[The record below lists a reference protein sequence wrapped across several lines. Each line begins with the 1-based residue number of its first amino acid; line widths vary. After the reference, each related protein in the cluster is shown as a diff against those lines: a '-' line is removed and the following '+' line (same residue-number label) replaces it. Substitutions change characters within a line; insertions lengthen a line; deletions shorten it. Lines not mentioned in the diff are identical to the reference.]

1 MQEATPLFDMWALGV
16 TAYRMMAGKLPY
28 EQFSDSKREAAIRNN
43 DRQPLPTIY
52 SAELRGLADKL
63 LEPDQSKRPLMEE
76 VLREPIVRAELNK
89 IMNDFI
95 ELTKSYET
103 SEQAHMF
110 LEKVVEIQWVIVRT
124 PYYGLVVDKS
134 LLRIANTE
142 ESEFLAQ
149 SEQKAINDGLQFCE
163 EKKFEFPYIKGV
175 YRGYINEQ
183 GEE

>member
-1 MQEATPLFDMWALGV
+1 
-16 TAYRMMAGKLPY
+16 
-28 EQFSDSKREAAIRNN
+28 
-43 DRQPLPTIY
+43 
-52 SAELRGLADKL
+52 
-63 LEPDQSKRPLMEE
+63 ME
-76 VLREPIVRAELNK
+76 
-89 IMNDFI
+89 DFI
-95 ELTKSYET
+95 ELTKSYAT
-103 SEQAHMF
+103 SEQAHLF
-110 LEKVVEIQWVIVRT
+110 LEKVIEIQWIIVRT

-163 EKKFEFPYIKGV
+163 QKKFENEWVKGV